1 VTPLIILASVA
12 GVFLLFL
19 ILQVWWRYARRNEL
33 AQPRP
38 LTLVD
43 LEAFENLTDPEEE
56 AYLRHNLSPAEF
68 RSVQRLRIRVAKMYV
83 AAMSKNASTMASVGQ
98 FARYHSDP
106 QVAASGQ
113 NLVQQA
119 IRLKVWCVLSAT
131 RLNAA
136 LAFPTVLSPSSAI
149 ASRYLAVKYMAASLP
164 GKSAA

>member
-1 VTPLIILASVA
+1 MTPLIILGLVAS
-12 GVFLLFL
+12 VFLLFL
-19 ILQVWWRYARRNEL
+19 ILQLWRRYSQRNEL
-33 AQPRP
+33 A
-38 LTLVD
+38 LTPVD
-43 LEAFENLTDPEEE
+43 LDAFENLTDPEEE
-56 AYLRHNLSPAEF
+56 AFLRHNLSPAEF

-98 FARYHSDP
+98 SARNHSDP

-131 RLNAA
+131 RLNAG
-136 LAFPTVLSPSSAI
+136 LAFPTVLSPSNAI

>member
-1 VTPLIILASVA
+1 VTSLIILASVA

-19 ILQVWWRYARRNEL
+19 ILQVWWRYSRRDEL
-33 AQPRP
+33 AQPAQ

-43 LEAFENLTDPEEE
+43 LDAFENLTDPEEE
-56 AYLRHNLSPAEF
+56 AYLRLNLSSAEF
-68 RSVQRLRIRVAKMYV
+68 RSVQRLRIRVAMMYV
-83 AAMSKNASTMASVGQ
+83 AAMSKNAGRLASVGQ
-98 FARYHSDP
+98 SARYHSDP
-106 QVAASGQ
+106 EIATSGQ

-119 IRLKVWCVLSAT
+119 IRLKVWCVLSAI

-136 LAFPTVLSPSSAI
+136 LIFPTVLSPSSAI

>member
-1 VTPLIILASVA
+1 MTPLIILALVA

-19 ILQVWWRYARRNEL
+19 SLQVWWRYSRRNQL
-33 AQPRP
+33 AQPA

-98 FARYHSDP
+98 SARYHSDP
-106 QVAASGQ
+106 EIAASAQ
-113 NLVQQA
+113 SLVQHA
-119 IRLKVWCVLSAT
+119 IRLKVRCVLSAT

-149 ASRYLAVKYMAASLP
+149 ANRYLAVKYMAASLP
-164 GKSAA
+164 RKSAA

>member
-1 VTPLIILASVA
+1 MLQLWRRYSQRNPLALTP
-12 GVFLLFL
+12 
-19 ILQVWWRYARRNEL
+19 
-33 AQPRP
+33 
-38 LTLVD
+38 VD
-43 LEAFENLTDPEEE
+43 LDAFENLTDPEEE
-56 AYLRHNLSPAEF
+56 AFLRHNLSPAEF

-98 FARYHSDP
+98 SARNHSDP

-131 RLNAA
+131 RLNAG
-136 LAFPTVLSPSSAI
+136 LAFPTVLSPSNAI

>member
-1 VTPLIILASVA
+1 MTPLLILVSVA
-12 GVFLLFL
+12 GIFLLFL
-19 ILQVWWRYARRNEL
+19 ILQVWWRYSRRNEL
-33 AQPRP
+33 AQAVQ
-38 LTLVD
+38 LTQVD
-43 LEAFENLTDPEEE
+43 LDAFENLTDPEEE
-56 AYLRHNLSPAEF
+56 TYLRHSLSPAEF

-83 AAMSKNASTMASVGQ
+83 AAMSKNASTLASVGQ
-98 FARYHSDP
+98 SARNHSDP

-131 RLNAA
+131 RLNAG

>member
-1 VTPLIILASVA
+1 VTPLIILGLVA

-19 ILQVWWRYARRNEL
+19 ILQVWWRYSRRNEL
-33 AQPRP
+33 EALAP
-38 LTLVD
+38 VD

-56 AYLRHNLSPAEF
+56 AYLRLNLSPAEF

-83 AAMSKNASTMASVGQ
+83 AAMSKNASTMAFVGQ
-98 FARYHSDP
+98 SARAHSDP
-106 QVAASGQ
+106 EIAATGQ

-164 GKSAA
+164 GKLAA